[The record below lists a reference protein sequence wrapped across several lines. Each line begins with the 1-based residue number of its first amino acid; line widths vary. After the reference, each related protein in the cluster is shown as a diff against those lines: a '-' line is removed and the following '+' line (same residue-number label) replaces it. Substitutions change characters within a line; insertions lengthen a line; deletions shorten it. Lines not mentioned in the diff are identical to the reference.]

1 MPENKSGGR
10 VDAAR
15 RAAQLAWLQ
24 AYESLARAGK
34 LGDQAETIGTVR
46 PAALDERGCL
56 AVFRCGANG
65 EPALTA
71 ACEVRGSRA
80 REGEVAV
87 PCGALERDQRVGGRN
102 PVWVARIHDSQI

>member
-34 LGDQAETIGTVR
+34 LADQAETIGTVR

-80 REGEVAV
+80 SRG
-87 PCGALERDQRVGGRN
+87 
-102 PVWVARIHDSQI
+102 